1 MRSLSKCI
9 AMGLLGY
16 PTEFIHMTC
25 LGLLAN
31 PKFTQK
37 RLGYLGICILLD
49 EKSEVL
55 LLTSHT
61 IKKDLDNPNQFIVA
75 AALNSIGEIASPDMC
90 RDTCGD
96 VLQCLSSSN
105 PYIKKKAALA
115 LCKIIKSCPELID
128 TVAGKL
134 KLIFYDIYHGVLIS
148 GLSLVI

>member
-96 VLQCLSSSN
+96 VLKCLASSN

-115 LCKIIKSCPELID
+115 SCKITKSCPELVD

-134 KLIFYDIYHGVLIS
+134 
-148 GLSLVI
+148 